1 MHPLPCQRRRDP
13 GQTVDGVPRDDAVV
27 QRLSCGASGRCAT
40 GTHGSRRARRHCT
53 TTGRIGEDERPGRSP
68 GDPGWRGATSAA
80 QSLDCFSYH
89 SNRSSHRDLLGQQCG
104 ACHSNTTWK
113 IVWNACRIAGI
124 TRRTRQSRTSYK
136 HPSPAWTVCAQCHQA
151 PPSHYMGHF
160 EMVSKRVAG
169 QQHARVE
176 QCYLCHQTDAS
187 NDIRGVGWYTHH

>member
-13 GQTVDGVPRDDAVV
+13 AQTIDGGPRDDAVV

-40 GTHGSRRARRHCT
+40 DTHGSRRARRHCT
-53 TTGRIGEDERPGRSP
+53 TTEPIGEDERPGRSP

-89 SNRSSHRDLLGQQCG
+89 SNRSPHRGLLGQQCG

-113 IVWNACRIAGI
+113 IA
-124 TRRTRQSRTSYK
+124 SYK
-136 HPSPAWTVCAQCHQA
+136 HPSPARTVCAQCHQA

-176 QCYLCHQTDAS
+176 QCYLCHQTDAW
-187 NDIRGVGWYTHH
+187 NDIRGVGWCTPH